1 MGKLVLP
8 YEWRGPRNISYISSP
23 SSASAAVGTSSSYGT
38 PVVVYLPNNEIPFD
52 NGYSIVNYPSMV
64 LDIDKVTM
72 LSNNSTGVNA
82 AGSSKNSVRT
92 LSVEVRTPMY
102 NSNMNGIP
110 FRYIRLV
117 IDGLPSIRNSS
128 STYNLLVQLRLII
141 ANEDGTANT
150 SYILASV
157 QLMPGAQ
164 TLENSTSST
173 RLSGTYYIDLY
184 DLNSDRTTKIE
195 YYNKL
200 TSWEQTVNNIKN
212 LPAFMR
218 KAITPKNW
226 ILNNAATYTSMSS
239 FSGDMTIS
247 LFENGQTTTL
257 DYIKNVNFPKYLGG
271 VYNIDC
277 GAAQSPNMD
286 VDDIYIVWN
295 PSEDYKEHLKK
306 HRYVVLNITNTPK
319 RKYRTSITVD
329 TILRSMYFVTFD
341 DNLNEYKLSLAYTP
355 SSRFYNIQIG
365 EYDGIYIID
374 LQTMTVL
381 YNTLKGTYISSDG
394 AIIVINTVANGK
406 YISSTNIMN
415 KAIDADYYTPLASTL
430 LIGEWDS
437 EPDSD
442 DPEVTDE

>member
-38 PVVVYLPNNEIPFD
+38 PVIVYLPNNEIPFD

-82 AGSSKNSVRT
+82 AGSSKYSVRT

-150 SYILASV
+150 SYILAST
-157 QLMPGAQ
+157 QLTPGGQ
-164 TLENSTSST
+164 TLENSSTAT

-184 DLNSDRTTKIE
+184 DLDSYGREKIE

-200 TSWEQTVNNIKN
+200 TSWDLTPNFIKN

-226 ILNNAATYTSMSS
+226 ILNNAATYTSLQS

-277 GAAQSPNMD
+277 GAAHSPAQN
-286 VDDIYIVWN
+286 VNDIYIVWN
-295 PSEDYKEHLKK
+295 PSEDYKEYLKK

-319 RKYRTSITVD
+319 RIYNS
-329 TILRSMYFVTFD
+329 TIDGLKSNLRGMYFVTFD
-341 DNLNEYKLSLAYTP
+341 DELNEYKLSLAYTP
-355 SSRFYNIQIG
+355 YWLRYNINIG

-381 YNTLKGTYISSDG
+381 YNSLKKSYLSNGTYI
-394 AIIVINTVANGK
+394 AVKTVANGT

>member
-8 YEWRGPRNISYISSP
+8 YEWRGPRNISYVSSP
-23 SSASAAVGTSSSYGT
+23 SSASAAVGTSNSYGT
-38 PVVVYLPNNEIPFD
+38 PVVVYLLNNEIPFD

-72 LSNNSTGVNA
+72 HSNNLTSVNV
-82 AGSSKNSVRT
+82 AGSSKYSERT

-117 IDGLPSIRNSS
+117 IDRLPSIRNSS

-150 SYILASV
+150 SYILRSTI
-157 QLMPGAQ
+157 LTPGSQ
-164 TLENSTSST
+164 TLENSSTAT

-184 DLNSDRTTKIE
+184 NLNSDGKPTIE
-195 YYNKL
+195 YYNTL
-200 TSWEQTVNNIKN
+200 TSWDLTPSFIKN

-226 ILNNAATYTSMSS
+226 ILNNAATYTSMTS

-247 LFENGQTTTL
+247 LFENDQTTTL

-277 GAAQSPNMD
+277 GAAQSPNQN
-286 VDDIYIVWN
+286 VNDIYIVWK

-306 HRYVVLNITNTPK
+306 HRYVVLNVTNTPK
-319 RKYRTSITVD
+319 RIYNGVNDDFKS
-329 TILRSMYFVTFD
+329 ILRSMYFVTFD
-341 DNLNEYKLSLAYTP
+341 DELNEYKLSLAYTP
-355 SSRFYNIQIG
+355 FKLGYNIQIG

-381 YNTLKGTYISSDG
+381 YDSVRRYYMSDNLL
-394 AIIVINTVANGK
+394 IVSNTVGNGK

-415 KAIDADYYTPLASTL
+415 KAIDADYYTPLAGTL

>member
-8 YEWRGPRNISYISSP
+8 YEWRGPRTISYVSSP
-23 SSASAAVGTSSSYGT
+23 SSASAAVGTSSSFGT

-52 NGYSIVNYPSMV
+52 NGYSIVNYPSLV

-72 LSNNSTGVNA
+72 LANNSTGVNV

-128 STYNLLVQLRLII
+128 STYNLIVQLRLII

-150 SYILASV
+150 SYILART
-157 QLMPGAQ
+157 QLTPGGQ
-164 TLENSTSST
+164 TLENSST
-173 RLSGTYYIDLY
+173 ASRLSGTYYIDLY
-184 DLNSDRTTKIE
+184 DLDSYGNEKIE

-200 TSWEQTVNNIKN
+200 TSWDLTSSFIKN

-226 ILNNAATYTSMSS
+226 ILNNAATYTSLQS

-277 GAAQSPNMD
+277 GAAQSPNQN
-286 VDDIYIVWN
+286 VNDIYIVWN

-319 RKYRTSITVD
+319 RTYNSTTDGLKSN
-329 TILRSMYFVTFD
+329 LRGMYFVTFD
-341 DNLNEYKLSLAYTP
+341 DELNEYKLSLAYTP
-355 SSRFYNIQIG
+355 SSRFYNITIG

-381 YNTLKGTYISSDG
+381 YNSLKTSYLSNG
-394 AIIVINTVANGK
+394 ALIVVNTAANGK

>member
-8 YEWRGPRNISYISSP
+8 YEWRGPRTISYVSSP
-23 SSASAAVGTSSSYGT
+23 SSASAAVGTSNSSGT

-72 LSNNSTGVNA
+72 LANNSTGVNVA
-82 AGSSKNSVRT
+82 ASSKNSVRT

-128 STYNLLVQLRLII
+128 STYNLLVQLQLSI
-141 ANEDGTANT
+141 ANEDGTDKT
-150 SYILASV
+150 SYILASKQLNPGV
-157 QLMPGAQ
+157 QIF
-164 TLENSTSST
+164 ENSSTAT

-184 DLNSDRTTKIE
+184 DLNSGGTPKIE
-195 YYNKL
+195 YYNTL
-200 TSWEQTVNNIKN
+200 TSWGLTTNFIKD

-226 ILNNAATYTSMSS
+226 ILNNAATYTSSS
-239 FSGDMTIS
+239 SSSGNMTIN

-319 RKYRTSITVD
+319 RKYITSINV
-329 TILRSMYFVTFD
+329 LRSMYFVTFD
-341 DNLNEYKLSLAYTP
+341 DNLNEYKLLLAYTP
-355 SSRFYNIQIG
+355 LKIGYSINIG

-381 YNTLKGTYISSDG
+381 YNSVRKTYYNSGG
-394 AIIVINTVANGK
+394 ALIVGNTVGNGK

-415 KAIDADYYTPLASTL
+415 KAIDADYYAPLAGTL
-430 LIGEWDS
+430 LIGDWDYEDNGENES
-437 EPDSD
+437 NTGEGDL
-442 DPEVTDE
+442 

>member
-8 YEWRGPRNISYISSP
+8 YEWRGPRTISYVSSP
-23 SSASAAVGTSSSYGT
+23 SSASAAVGTSNSYGT

-72 LSNNSTGVNA
+72 LANNSTGVNA
-82 AGSSKNSVRT
+82 AGSSKFSVRT

-141 ANEDGTANT
+141 ANEDGTDKT
-150 SYILASV
+150 SYILGSV
-157 QLMPGAQ
+157 QLMPGGQ
-164 TLENSTSST
+164 TLENSSTAT

-184 DLNSDRTTKIE
+184 DVDSYGKEKIE
-195 YYNKL
+195 YYNTL
-200 TSWEQTVNNIKN
+200 TSWDLTSSFIKN

-218 KAITPKNW
+218 KAITPKHW

-239 FSGDMTIS
+239 YSGNMTIS

-277 GAAQSPNMD
+277 GADRSPYMD

-329 TILRSMYFVTFD
+329 AVLRSMYFVTFD

-355 SSRFYNIQIG
+355 LKTGYSIGIG

-381 YNTLKGTYISSDG
+381 YNSIQETYFTSGGILM
-394 AIIVINTVANGK
+394 VNNTVANGK
-406 YISSTNIMN
+406 YISATNIMN
-415 KAIDADYYTPLASTL
+415 KAIDADYYAPLAGTL

-442 DPEVTDE
+442 NPEVTDE